1 MGIQSLPRSLS
12 DEKNRSNIPI
22 SPMSSIILDP
32 AVVPPQN
39 VRIIE
44 FFRKN
49 LLKFDFQYDPTL
61 LEKALKDSQ
70 PDD

>member
-1 MGIQSLPRSLS
+1 MGIQSLPRPLL
-12 DEKNRSNIPI
+12 DEQNRSNIPI
-22 SPMSSIILDP
+22 SPMSIILDP

-39 VRIIE
+39 VHIIE

-49 LLKFDFQYDPTL
+49 LSKYDFRYDPKVI
-61 LEKALKDSQ
+61 EKALKDPQ